1 MTKFL
6 NRVLVAALIV
16 SLVLNGVIILKF
28 NNVSEDVG
36 RNYEKLNYL
45 ERSVNNMSSDLTRLA
60 SKQDWV
66 SSKEY
71 KILEID
77 KDYKNVKIL
86 IYGNLKELENN
97 AKLYLLYGKVNKD
110 DQEEIEWVKTSL
122 NISYGLKF
130 SKTLVLP
137 YKENY
142 KFKLLAEG
150 PSKLRSEDLLYAFF
164 KEELESRIYTHIFA
178 NNNSKDKESTTLDIN
193 IDNNFKGQDK
203 LKIKNIKVN
212 TYNDSGLYS
221 TMDVYKEGKIIISDN
236 IIDIPIKVDQDKEIN
251 EEETNIQRLNYN
263 VKIKKDTKE
272 KSKLRF
278 EIVIEDY
285 MGEQFKEE
293 YSN

>member
-1 MTKFL
+1 MTKWL
-6 NRVLVAALIV
+6 NKVLVVALII
-16 SLVLNGVIILKF
+16 SLVLNGIIILKF
-28 NNVSEDVG
+28 NNVSEDVS

-45 ERSVNNMSSDLTRLA
+45 ERSVNNMSSDINRLA

-66 SSKEY
+66 NNKEY

-97 AKLYLLYGKVNKD
+97 ARLYLLYGKVEKD
-110 DQEEIEWVKTSL
+110 NTEDIEWIKTSL
-122 NISYGLKF
+122 SISYGLKF

-150 PSKLRSEDLLYAFF
+150 PSKLKSEDLLYAFF
-164 KEELESRIYTHIFA
+164 KEELKSRIYTHVID
-178 NNNSKDKESTTLDIN
+178 NGGSKDKETTTLDIN

-203 LKIKNIKVN
+203 LKIKNIIVN
-212 TYNDSGLYS
+212 VHNANGVYS
-221 TMDVYKEGKIIISDN
+221 TTEVYKDGHVVISDN
-236 IIDIPIKVDQDKEIN
+236 VVDVPIKNEQSKEIN
-251 EEETNIQRLNYN
+251 EEDINIERLNYN
-263 VKIKKDTKE
+263 VKVKKDTKE
-272 KSKLRF
+272 KSNLRF
-278 EIVIEDY
+278 EVIIEDY

>member
-6 NRVLVAALIV
+6 NRVLVVALIV

-45 ERSVNNMSSDLTRLA
+45 ERSVNNMSSDLTKLA
-60 SKQDWV
+60 SKQDWI

-97 AKLYLLYGKVNKD
+97 AKLYLLYGKVKKD
-110 DQEEIEWVKTSL
+110 EKEDIEWIKTPLS
-122 NISYGLKF
+122 ISYGLKF
-130 SKTLVLP
+130 TKTLLLP
-137 YKENY
+137 YKEDY

-150 PSKLRSEDLLYAFF
+150 PSKLRSEDLLHAFF
-164 KEELESRIYTHIFA
+164 KEELESRIYTHVFA
-178 NNNSKDKESTTLDIN
+178 NENSKDNTTLDIS

-212 TYNDSGLYS
+212 AYNDKGLYS
-221 TMDVYKEGKIIISDN
+221 TTEVYKEGKSVVSDN
-236 IIDIPIKVDQDKEIN
+236 VIDIPIEVNEDKEIH
-251 EEETNIQRLNYN
+251 EEDNNIQRLNYN
-263 VKIKKDTKE
+263 VKIKKDSKE
-272 KSKLRF
+272 KAKLRF
-278 EIVIEDY
+278 EVVIEDY
-285 MGEQFKEE
+285 MEEQFKEE
-293 YSN
+293 YQE

>member
-1 MTKFL
+1 MTKWL

-16 SLVLNGVIILKF
+16 SLVLNGIIILKF

-45 ERSVNNMSSDLTRLA
+45 ERSVNNMSSDINRLA

-97 AKLYLLYGKVNKD
+97 AKLYLLYGKVEKD
-110 DQEEIEWVKTSL
+110 NTEEIEWIKTPLS
-122 NISYGLKF
+122 ISYGLKF

-164 KEELESRIYTHIFA
+164 KEELESRIYTHIID
-178 NNNSKDKESTTLDIN
+178 NGSKDKETTTLDIN
-193 IDNNFKGQDK
+193 INNNFKGQDK
-203 LKIKNIKVN
+203 LKIKNININV
-212 TYNDSGLYS
+212 YNEDNIYS
-221 TMDVYKEGKIIISDN
+221 TTEVYKDGQVIISDN
-236 IIDIPIKVDQDKEIN
+236 IVDIPIKNEEGKEIS
-251 EEETNIQRLNYN
+251 EEDINVQRLNYN
-263 VKIKKDTKE
+263 VKVKKDTKE

-278 EIVIEDY
+278 EVIIEDY

>member
-6 NRVLVAALIV
+6 NRVLVVALIV

-45 ERSVNNMSSDLTRLA
+45 ERSVNNMSSDLTKLA
-60 SKQDWV
+60 SKQDWI

-97 AKLYLLYGKVNKD
+97 AKLYLLYGKVKKD
-110 DQEEIEWVKTSL
+110 EKEDIEWIKTPLS
-122 NISYGLKF
+122 ISYGLKF
-130 SKTLVLP
+130 TKTLLLP
-137 YKENY
+137 YKEDY

-150 PSKLRSEDLLYAFF
+150 PSKLRSEDLLHAFF
-164 KEELESRIYTHIFA
+164 KEELESRIYTHVFA
-178 NNNSKDKESTTLDIN
+178 NENSKDNTTLDIS

-212 TYNDSGLYS
+212 AYNDKGSYS
-221 TMDVYKEGKIIISDN
+221 TTEVYKEGKVVVSDN
-236 IIDIPIKVDQDKEIN
+236 VIDIPIEVNEDKEIH
-251 EEETNIQRLNYN
+251 EEDTNIQRLNYN
-263 VKIKKDTKE
+263 VKIKKDSKE
-272 KSKLRF
+272 KAKLRF
-278 EIVIEDY
+278 EVVIEDY
-285 MGEQFKEE
+285 MEEQFKEE
-293 YSN
+293 YQE